1 MLLLEILSSSVV
13 PALLLILVLA
23 LTLHIIYLNR
33 SFKHRIRLIVAI
45 KMEEERFAKRLKAQL
60 PSINK
65 PLPSNVRPPAPPVV
79 KEAKQPEPIELYDD
93 GEDLDYTKFN

>member
-23 LTLHIIYLNR
+23 LTLHIIYLNK

-45 KMEEERFAKRLKAQL
+45 KMEEERLAKRLNAQL

-65 PLPSNVRPPAPPVV
+65 PLPSDTLATPVV

-93 GEDLDYTKFN
+93 GKDLDYTKFN